1 MTALARTRAFLAHSW
16 PLDMLPEVEACE
28 REVENAVDAVEERD
42 RLREALHAR
51 DVLVASLTE
60 VDPHD

>member
-1 MTALARTRAFLAHSW
+1 
-16 PLDMLPEVEACE
+16 MLPEVEACE